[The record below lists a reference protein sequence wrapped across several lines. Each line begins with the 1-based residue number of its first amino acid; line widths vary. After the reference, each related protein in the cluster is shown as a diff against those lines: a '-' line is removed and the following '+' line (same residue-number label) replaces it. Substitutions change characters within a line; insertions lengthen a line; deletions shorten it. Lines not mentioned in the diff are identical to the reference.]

1 MSKEACFNPKSVL
14 VTGGV
19 GSVGRAVIERLLA
32 TRPEVER
39 IVIYSR
45 DEHKQ
50 GDMAQDLV
58 AYADRLEFIIGDV
71 KDQGHLKRSLR
82 GIDTVVHT
90 AAMRLVPHAEA
101 NPEECLRTN
110 VEGAMSLAGAV
121 ADSHV
126 SKVVAI
132 SSDKAVAPTTIYG
145 ASKFAMERVFLKAD
159 RKTDARFA
167 LVRYANI
174 LNSRSSVAPLFLK
187 QRETGVLTITD
198 PNMSRF
204 SITMDEGVDLILFA
218 LDHGW
223 GGELI
228 CPISP
233 SYRVRDMAMAIAPE
247 AEHRVIGARP
257 GEKLHEAMFS
267 ITEAPFVARRGG
279 YYIVTPVRGRWDLAG
294 YCAEEPDTAPLEALF
309 EYDSGSNDYWLG
321 VADIRAL
328 VVRVFGVDMTALDTD
343 PGQSKR
349 SAI

>member
-1 MSKEACFNPKSVL
+1 MQHVM

-19 GSVGRAVIERLLA
+19 GSVGRAVVERLLT
-32 TRPEVER
+32 TRPEIER

-50 GDMAQDLV
+50 GDLAQELA
-58 AYADRLEFIIGDV
+58 AYAEKLDFIIGDV
-71 KDQGHLKRSLR
+71 KDRDHLRRSLR

-110 VEGAMSLAGAV
+110 VEGAMSLASAV
-121 ADSHV
+121 SDSKV
-126 SKVVAI
+126 RKVVAI

-145 ASKFAMERVFLKAD
+145 ASKFSMERVFLHAD
-159 RKTDARFA
+159 KTTDTRFS

-187 QRETGVLTITD
+187 QRENGVLTLTD
-198 PNMSRF
+198 PQMSRF
-204 SITMDEGVDLILFA
+204 SITMDQGVDLIMFA

-233 SYRVRDMAMAIAPE
+233 SYRVADMAMAIAPD
-247 AEHRVIGARP
+247 AEHCVIGARP

-267 ITEAPFVARRGG
+267 MTEAPYVVRRDG
-279 YYIVTPVRGRWDLAG
+279 YYIVTPTRGRWSLAE
-294 YCAEEPDTAPLEALF
+294 YCADITGAQPLDQLF
-309 EYDSGSNDYWLG
+309 EYDSGTNDRWMS
-321 VADIRAL
+321 VEDIRDL
-328 VVRVFGVDMTALDTD
+328 VSRVFGVSC
-343 PGQSKR
+343 GSKR
-349 SAI
+349 SAP

>member
-1 MSKEACFNPKSVL
+1 MQQVM

-19 GSVGRAVIERLLA
+19 GSVGRAVIARLLT

-50 GDMAQDLV
+50 GDMAQDLA

-71 KDQGHLKRSLR
+71 RDRDHLRRSLR

-110 VEGAMSLAGAV
+110 VEGAMNLAAAM
-121 ADSHV
+121 ADSNV
-126 SKVVAI
+126 RKVVAI

-145 ASKFAMERVFLKAD
+145 ASKFAMERVFLNAD
-159 RKTDARFA
+159 RKTDARFS

-187 QRETGVLTITD
+187 QRESGVLTITD

-204 SITMDEGVDLILFA
+204 SITMDEGVDLIVFA
-218 LDHGW
+218 LDEGR

-233 SYRVRDMAMAIAPE
+233 SYRVGDMARAIGPD
-247 AEHRVIGARP
+247 AEHRIMGARP

-267 ITEAPFVARRGG
+267 MTEAPFVARRGN
-279 YYIVTPVRGRWDLAG
+279 YYIVTPVRGRWDLAD
-294 YCAEEPDTAPLEALF
+294 YCADLPDAAPLETMF
-309 EYDSGSNDYWLG
+309 EYDSGSNEHWLG
-321 VADIRAL
+321 VEGIRAL
-328 VVRVFGVDMTALDTD
+328 VARVFGVDLTAPDTD
-343 PGQSKR
+343 LVQSER
-349 SAI
+349 STT

>member
-1 MSKEACFNPKSVL
+1 MKQVM

-19 GSVGRAVIERLLA
+19 GSAGRAVVERLLA
-32 TRPEVER
+32 TRPEIER

-50 GDMAQDLV
+50 GDMAQDL
-58 AYADRLEFIIGDV
+58 AAHAGKLDFIIGDV
-71 KDQGHLKRSLR
+71 KDRDHLRRSLR
-82 GIDTVVHT
+82 DIDTVVHT

-110 VEGAMSLAGAV
+110 VEGAMSLAAAV

-126 SKVVAI
+126 HKVVAI

-145 ASKFAMERVFLKAD
+145 ASKFSMERVFLNAD
-159 RKTDARFA
+159 RKTDARFS

-187 QRETGVLTITD
+187 QRETGVLTLTD
-198 PNMSRF
+198 PQMSRF

-218 LDHGW
+218 LDHGH

-233 SYRVRDMAMAIAPE
+233 SYRVCDMAMAIAPD

-279 YYIVTPVRGRWDLAG
+279 YYIVTPVRGRWNLAS
-294 YCAEEPDTAPLEALF
+294 YCAEVPDAAPLEQLF
-309 EYDSGSNDYWLG
+309 EYDSGSNDDWLS
-321 VADIRAL
+321 VEDIRAL
-328 VVRVFGVDMTALDTD
+328 VARIFGADC
-343 PGQSKR
+343 R
-349 SAI
+349 SDASVPEPASDQIGSSAK

>member
-1 MSKEACFNPKSVL
+1 MQQVM

-19 GSVGRAVIERLLA
+19 GSVGRAVIARLLT

-50 GDMAQDLV
+50 GDMAQDLA
-58 AYADRLEFIIGDV
+58 AYADQLEFIIGDV
-71 KDQGHLKRSLR
+71 RDRDHLRRSLR

-110 VEGAMSLAGAV
+110 VEGAMNLAAAV
-121 ADSHV
+121 ADSNV
-126 SKVVAI
+126 RKVVAI

-145 ASKFAMERVFLKAD
+145 ASKFAMERVFLNAD
-159 RKTDARFA
+159 RKTDARFS

-187 QRETGVLTITD
+187 QRESGVLTITD

-204 SITMDEGVDLILFA
+204 SITMDEGVDLIIFA
-218 LDHGW
+218 LYEGR

-233 SYRVRDMAMAIAPE
+233 SYRVGDMARAIGPD
-247 AEHRVIGARP
+247 AEHRIMGARP

-267 ITEAPFVARRGG
+267 MTEAPFVARWNNHH
-279 YYIVTPVRGRWDLAG
+279 IVTPVHGRWDLAS
-294 YCAEEPDTAPLEALF
+294 YCADIPDAQPLKNVF
-309 EYDSGSNDYWLG
+309 EYDSGSNENWLS
-321 VADIRAL
+321 VEDIRAL
-328 VVRVFGVDMTALDTD
+328 VTKVFGENV
-343 PGQSKR
+343 
-349 SAI
+349 

>member
-1 MSKEACFNPKSVL
+1 MQQVM

-32 TRPEVER
+32 TRPEIER

-50 GDMAQDLV
+50 GDLAQDL
-58 AYADRLEFIIGDV
+58 AAHTGKLDFIIGDV
-71 KDQGHLKRSLR
+71 KDRDHLRRSLR
-82 GIDTVVHT
+82 GVDTVVHT

-110 VEGAMSLAGAV
+110 VEGAMSLAAAV
-121 ADSHV
+121 SDSHV
-126 SKVVAI
+126 RKVVAI

-145 ASKFAMERVFLKAD
+145 ASKFAMERVFLNAD
-159 RKTDARFA
+159 RTMDARFS

-198 PNMSRF
+198 PQMSRF
-204 SITMDEGVDLILFA
+204 SITMDEGVDLIVFA
-218 LDHGW
+218 LDHGR

-233 SYRVRDMAMAIAPE
+233 SYRVADMAQAIGPD
-247 AEHRVIGARP
+247 AEHRIMGARP

-267 ITEAPFVARRGG
+267 MTEAPFVARCGKH
-279 YYIVTPVRGRWDLAG
+279 YIVTPTRGRWTLAQ
-294 YCAEEPDTAPLEALF
+294 YCADIPEAQPLERLF
-309 EYDSGSNDYWLG
+309 EYDSGSNDEWLS
-321 VADIRAL
+321 VEDIRGL
-328 VVRVFGVDMTALDTD
+328 VTRVFGVACDPALS
-343 PGQSKR
+343 QLQR
-349 SAI
+349 SAQ

>member
-1 MSKEACFNPKSVL
+1 MSKEACLNPKSVL

-19 GSVGRAVIERLLA
+19 GSVGRAVIARLLA

-39 IVIYSR
+39 IVVYSR

-50 GDMAQDLV
+50 GDMAQDL
-58 AYADRLEFIIGDV
+58 AAHADRLDFIIGDV
-71 KDQGHLKRSLR
+71 KDQNHLKRSLR

-110 VEGAMSLAGAV
+110 VEGAMSLAAAV

-126 SKVVAI
+126 RKVVAI
-132 SSDKAVAPTTIYG
+132 SSDKAVAPSTIYG
-145 ASKFAMERVFLKAD
+145 ASKFAMERVFLNAD
-159 RKTDARFA
+159 KKTDARFS

-187 QRETGVLTITD
+187 QRDTGVLTITD
-198 PNMSRF
+198 PQMSRF
-204 SITMDEGVDLILFA
+204 SITMNEGVDLIMFA
-218 LDHGW
+218 LDYGW
-223 GGELI
+223 GGEII

-233 SYRVRDMAMAIAPE
+233 SYRVGDMATAIGPE

-267 ITEAPFVARRGG
+267 ITEAPFVARRGS
-279 YYIVTPVRGRWDLAG
+279 YYIVSPTCGRWDLTQ
-294 YCAEEPDTAPLEALF
+294 YCAEISDAAPLDVLF
-309 EYDSGSNDYWLG
+309 EYDSGSNDYWLS
-321 VADIRAL
+321 VEDIRS
-328 VVRVFGVDMTALDTD
+328 VVRNEFGTEC
-343 PGQSKR
+343 
-349 SAI
+349 

>member
-1 MSKEACFNPKSVL
+1 MQHVM

-19 GSVGRAVIERLLA
+19 GSVGRAVVERLLT
-32 TRPEVER
+32 TRPEIER
-39 IVIYSR
+39 MVIYSR

-50 GDMAQDLV
+50 GDLAQELA
-58 AYADRLEFIIGDV
+58 AYAGKLDFIIGDV
-71 KDQGHLKRSLR
+71 KDRDHLRRSLR

-110 VEGAMSLAGAV
+110 VEGAMSLASAV
-121 ADSHV
+121 SDSKV
-126 SKVVAI
+126 RKVVAI

-145 ASKFAMERVFLKAD
+145 ASKFSMERVFLHAD
-159 RKTDARFA
+159 KTTDTRFS

-187 QRETGVLTITD
+187 QRENGVLTLTD
-198 PNMSRF
+198 PQMSRF
-204 SITMDEGVDLILFA
+204 SITMDQGVDLIMFA

-233 SYRVRDMAMAIAPE
+233 SYRVADMAMAIAPD

-267 ITEAPFVARRGG
+267 VTEAPFVVRRDG
-279 YYIVTPVRGRWDLAG
+279 YYIVTPTRGRWG
-294 YCAEEPDTAPLEALF
+294 INEYCEKNPGALPLEKIF
-309 EYDSGSNDYWLG
+309 EYDSGSNEIWLSIE
-321 VADIRAL
+321 DIRAI
-328 VVRVFGVDMTALDTD
+328 VRNKFGVEC
-343 PGQSKR
+343 
-349 SAI
+349 

>member
-1 MSKEACFNPKSVL
+1 MKHVM

-19 GSVGRAVIERLLA
+19 GSVGRAVVERLLT

-39 IVIYSR
+39 VVIYSR

-50 GDMAQDLV
+50 GDMAQDLAV
-58 AYADRLEFIIGDV
+58 HADRLEFIIGDV
-71 KDQGHLKRSLR
+71 KDRDNLKRSLR

-110 VEGAMSLAGAV
+110 VEGAMSLAVAV

-126 SKVVAI
+126 RKVVAI
-132 SSDKAVAPTTIYG
+132 SSDKAVAPSTIYG
-145 ASKFAMERVFLKAD
+145 ASKFAMERVFLNAD
-159 RKTDARFA
+159 RKADAQFT

-204 SITMDEGVDLILFA
+204 SITMDEGVDLILFG
-218 LDHGW
+218 LKHGR

-233 SYRVRDMAMAIAPE
+233 SYRVRDMAMAIAPA
-247 AEHRVIGARP
+247 AEHRIMGARP

-267 ITEAPFVARRGG
+267 MTEAPFVARRGELLH
-279 YYIVTPVRGRWDLAG
+279 RDARA
-294 YCAEEPDTAPLEALF
+294 
-309 EYDSGSNDYWLG
+309 
-321 VADIRAL
+321 RAL
-328 VVRVFGVDMTALDTD
+328 DIGAILRRHPRCRTAGADVRIRFRLQHRLAE
-343 PGQSKR
+343 R
-349 SAI
+349 

>member
-1 MSKEACFNPKSVL
+1 MKQVL

-19 GSVGRAVIERLLA
+19 GSVGRAFVERLLQ
-32 TRPEVER
+32 TQPEVER
-39 IVIYSR
+39 IVVFSR

-50 GDMAQDLV
+50 GDMAQELAALSAKLDFV
-58 AYADRLEFIIGDV
+58 IGDV
-71 KDQGHLKRSLR
+71 KDTGRLRRALR

-110 VEGAMSLAGAV
+110 VEGAMSLVAAV
-121 ADSHV
+121 EGTTV
-126 SKVVAI
+126 RKVVAI

-145 ASKFAMERVFLKAD
+145 ASKFAMERVMLHAD
-159 RKTDARFA
+159 RTTDTRFS

-187 QRETGVLTITD
+187 QRETGVLTLTD
-198 PNMSRF
+198 PNMTRF
-204 SITMDEGVDLILFA
+204 SILMKDGVDLVMFA
-218 LDHGW
+218 IEHGL

-233 SYRVRDMAMAIAPE
+233 SYRVKDMAMAIAPE

-267 ITEAPFVARRGG
+267 ITEAPFVARRGRH
-279 YYIVTPVRGRWDLAG
+279 YIVTPRVGRWTLDD
-294 YCAEEPDTAPLEALF
+294 YCRDIGDAEPLGRLF
-309 EYDSGSNDYWLG
+309 EYDSGSNPETLD
-321 VADIRAL
+321 VPAL
-328 VVRVFGVDMTALDTD
+328 RSIVKETFGGMT
-343 PGQSKR
+343 
-349 SAI
+349 

>member
-1 MSKEACFNPKSVL
+1 MKHVL

-19 GSVGRAVIERLLA
+19 GSVGRAVIDRLLT

-50 GDMAQDLV
+50 GDMAQDLAAHAGRV
-58 AYADRLEFIIGDV
+58 EFIIGDV
-71 KDQGHLKRSLR
+71 KDRDHLRRSLR

-101 NPEECLRTN
+101 NPEECIRTN
-110 VEGAMSLAGAV
+110 VEGAMALASVV
-121 ADSHV
+121 ADSEV
-126 SKVVAI
+126 RKVVAI

-145 ASKFAMERVFLKAD
+145 ASKFAMERVFLNAD
-159 RKTDARFA
+159 RNTDTRFS

-198 PNMSRF
+198 PDMSRF

-218 LDHGW
+218 LDHGR

-233 SYRVRDMAMAIAPE
+233 SYRVGDMARAIGPD
-247 AEHRVIGARP
+247 AEHRIMGARP

-267 ITEAPFVARRGG
+267 MTEAPFVARRGKH
-279 YYIVTPVRGRWDLAG
+279 YIVTPVRGRWTLAQ
-294 YCAEEPDTAPLEALF
+294 YCADIPDAAPLAQMF
-309 EYDSGSNDYWLG
+309 EYESGSNTDWLG
-321 VADIRAL
+321 VDDIRAL
-328 VVRVFGVDMTALDTD
+328 VTRVFGVACGPATAPDA
-343 PGQSKR
+343 KV
-349 SAI
+349 

>member
-1 MSKEACFNPKSVL
+1 MKDVM

-32 TRPEVER
+32 TCPEVER

-50 GDMAQDLV
+50 GDLAQEL
-58 AYADRLEFIIGDV
+58 AAHAGKLEFIIGDV
-71 KDQGHLKRSLR
+71 KDRDHLRRSLR
-82 GIDTVVHT
+82 GVDTVVHT

-110 VEGAMSLAGAV
+110 VEGAMSLAAAV
-121 ADSHV
+121 SD
-126 SKVVAI
+126 SKVRQVVGI

-145 ASKFAMERVFLKAD
+145 ASKFAMERVFLNAD
-159 RKTDARFA
+159 RTTDARFS

-174 LNSRSSVAPLFLK
+174 LDSRSSVAPLFLK
-187 QRETGVLTITD
+187 QRDTGVLTLTD
-198 PNMSRF
+198 PQMSRF
-204 SITMDEGVDLILFA
+204 SITMREGVDLILFA
-218 LDHGW
+218 LEHGW

-233 SYRVRDMAMAIAPE
+233 SYRVCDMATAIAPD

-267 ITEAPFVARRGG
+267 MTEAPFVVRREG
-279 YYIVTPVRGRWDLAG
+279 YYIVTPTRGRWKLAD
-294 YCAEEPDTAPLEALF
+294 YCAEIPEAHSLDTLF
-309 EYDSGSNDYWLG
+309 EYDSGSNDDWLS
-321 VADIRAL
+321 VEDIRAL
-328 VVRVFGVDMTALDTD
+328 VRQIFGDRTCL
-343 PGQSKR
+343 KYK
-349 SAI
+349 

>member
-1 MSKEACFNPKSVL
+1 MMKQVL

-19 GSVGRAVIERLLA
+19 GSVGRAVIARLLA
-32 TRPEVER
+32 TRPEIER
-39 IVIYSR
+39 IVVYSR

-50 GDMAQDLV
+50 GDMAQEM
-58 AYADRLEFIIGDV
+58 AAHAERLAFVIGDV
-71 KDQGHLKRSLR
+71 KDTAHLRRSLR
-82 GIDTVVHT
+82 GVDTVIHT

-110 VEGAMSLAGAV
+110 VEGAMSLAAAV
-121 ADSHV
+121 SDSQV
-126 SKVVAI
+126 KQVVAI

-145 ASKFAMERVFLKAD
+145 ASKFAMERVFLNAD
-159 RKTDARFA
+159 RTTDARFS

-187 QRETGVLTITD
+187 QRETGVLTLTD
-198 PNMSRF
+198 PEMSRF

-218 LDHGW
+218 LDQGR

-233 SYRVRDMAMAIAPE
+233 SYRVRDMAMAIAPQ

-267 ITEAPFVARRGG
+267 MTEAPFVARRGR
-279 YYIVTPVRGRWDLAG
+279 YYIVTPSRGRWTLAQ
-294 YCAEEPDTAPLEALF
+294 YCAETPEAQPLESLF
-309 EYDSGSNDYWLG
+309 EYDSGRNDEWLS
-321 VADIRAL
+321 VEDIRAL
-328 VVRVFGVDMTALDTD
+328 VRRVFGISDM
-343 PGQSKR
+343 
-349 SAI
+349 